1 MLTSGLVNDRP
12 AAIQPPV
19 SHPCSHQA
27 SAVVIG
33 AVPSDPPGALAG
45 CSDARQL
52 GLGKMTALVSLL
64 SVMLLRLAMGAL
76 RIYQRFV
83 SPLLRAVFR
92 SECRFYPSCSEY
104 SRQALLR
111 YGLARGLR
119 MTAFRLCRCHPFH
132 PGGYDPPEP

>member
-1 MLTSGLVNDRP
+1 MLTSGLVKDLP
-12 AAIQPPV
+12 VATQPPAN
-19 SHPCSHQA
+19 HPCSHLA
-27 SAVVIG
+27 PVVVMG
-33 AVPSDPPGALAG
+33 AVHREPPGALAG
-45 CSDARQL
+45 RSCAPQL
-52 GLGKMTALVSLL
+52 GLGKMTALVSIL
-64 SVMLLRLAMGAL
+64 SEVLLRLAMGAL
-76 RIYQRFV
+76 RIYQRLV